1 MLRIY
6 VDGDS
11 MTERHRSIILRRVI
25 GHADAICVFAAD
37 RALPDVIRAIELDK
51 AERRRPFRDQ
61 LPPEEVRK
69 IGSGIHME
77 VVGKGK
83 DSADD
88 YLVSVAVPGSVAIT
102 HDIPLAARLL
112 AKGLIV
118 IDDRGGEYTSDN
130 IGHRLSERDSN
141 ALLREM
147 GLFGGSR
154 SKPFDEKTIRLFSA
168 AFDKALQRLSAI

>member
-37 RALPDVIRAIELDK
+37 RALPDVVRAIELDK

-102 HDIPLAARLL
+102 HDIPLSARL
-112 AKGLIV
+112 I
-118 IDDRGGEYTSDN
+118 E
-130 IGHRLSERDSN
+130 SERSN
-141 ALLREM
+141 NAIFREM
-147 GLFGGSR
+147 GLFEGNQKR
-154 SKPFDEKTIRLFSA
+154 FDERTIRLFAA
-168 AFDKALQRLSAI
+168 AFDKAVSESMRQDL

>member
-1 MLRIY
+1 MIKLFI
-6 VDGDS
+6 DADS
-11 MTERHRSIILRRVI
+11 LPQRHRAIILRRII
-25 GHADAICVFAAD
+25 GKDYEAWFAAD
-37 RALPDVIRAIELDK
+37 RALPDVMKAIEEDK
-51 AERRRPFRDQ
+51 SIRRAAVRETTTR
-61 LPPEEVRK
+61 EEARR
-69 IGSGIHME
+69 IGSNIHME
-77 VVGKGK
+77 TVGSGMN
-83 DSADD
+83 SADD
-88 YLVSVAVPGSVAIT
+88 RLVEISEAPALGIT